1 MFNKYFLWNSFIL
14 KFAPELWWAEPQ
26 VWENLDTKVEE
37 IKAKFEN
44 LWQRINSLKSRNIRE
59 FDLENWNGTIL
70 FRFRSDVNNN
80 NDNYWQTIEIH
91 RLVDNNNIGS
101 IIINIDKWKIMYVSG
116 DLTPYTIDPKNVGDV
131 DYVIFLLRRI
141 EERVREAEEK
151 ERKVLIDVTS
161 NDLSKLMD
169 EIPA

>member
-1 MFNKYFLWNSFIL
+1 
-14 KFAPELWWAEPQ
+14 
-26 VWENLDTKVEE
+26 
-37 IKAKFEN
+37 
-44 LWQRINSLKSRNIRE
+44 
-59 FDLENWNGTIL
+59 
-70 FRFRSDVNNN
+70 
-80 NDNYWQTIEIH
+80 
-91 RLVDNNNIGS
+91 
-101 IIINIDKWKIMYVSG
+101 MYVSG